1 MAITAVEMPSTNRS
15 MTCRAAGSPDA
26 ASCRTASGVGFT
38 NPSSRADAVTRRS
51 PFHVDLEV
59 ATLHTD
65 ATLRGAVD
73 MGLETARNAMFRL
86 GVRDGAS

>member
-1 MAITAVEMPSTNRS
+1 MEGISAAVIAINAVLDPECVILGGGIGIRLQDHVAEIS
-15 MTCRAAGSPDA
+15 
-26 ASCRTASGVGFT
+26 
-38 NPSSRADAVTRRS
+38 DAVTRRS
-51 PFHVDLEV
+51 PFHVDLDV

-86 GVRDGAS
+86 GVRDDAS

>member
-1 MAITAVEMPSTNRS
+1 M
-15 MTCRAAGSPDA
+15 
-26 ASCRTASGVGFT
+26 
-38 NPSSRADAVTRRS
+38 TRRS

-59 ATLHTD
+59 ATLRTD

-86 GVRDGAS
+86 GVPDDLS